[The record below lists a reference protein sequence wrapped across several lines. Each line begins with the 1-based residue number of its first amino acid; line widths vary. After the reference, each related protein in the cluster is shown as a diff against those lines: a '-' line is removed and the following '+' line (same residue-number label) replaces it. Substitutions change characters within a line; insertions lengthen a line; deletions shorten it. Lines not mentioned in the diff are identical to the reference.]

1 MIYTLHQRF
10 VLGENGRLTR
20 NIDAIEAV
28 PEGVSVWALA
38 VPPLWLIKHGLWFA
52 LCLYI
57 MFALFLFGVLFTDYW
72 LVSIAL
78 GGLPGLYL
86 WLEGHQLRRS
96 KLESSG
102 FELTDIVD
110 APSEDVAL
118 ARLVVGHS
126 EEQSKVFQSANRS
139 AAPETFEPTPALGSG
154 IT

>member
-10 VLGENGRLTR
+10 LLGEDGRLTR

-28 PEGVSVWALA
+28 PESVSMWALA
-38 VPPLWLIKHGLWFA
+38 VPPLWLIRHSLWFA

-57 MFALFLFGVLFTDYW
+57 LFGLFLFGLLFTDYW
-72 LVSIAL
+72 PASVAL

-86 WLEGHQLRRS
+86 WLEGHQLRRN
-96 KLESSG
+96 KLENSG
-102 FELTDIVD
+102 FELTDIVE

-126 EEQSKVFQSANRS
+126 EEQPKTSGQLVAQ
-139 AAPETFEPTPALGSG
+139 ETSQPSPALGSG
-154 IT
+154 TA